1 MGMVYPMKFPGKLS
15 GFAFL
20 FCALVAQTSQADIGD
35 GPRAYLPPPIDTDV
49 FSLYGMNVSGNSMIG
64 SGRVTPH
71 LNLDVDLVV
80 AQYTRTMEIR
90 DRYISFTAVQPAGR
104 LTSSLSL
111 PNVAIAGA
119 EASSEGLGD
128 TQLLL
133 TAGLYNLPPLTKE
146 TYRDYKPSFAVGGL
160 ARVTLPT
167 GEYDQQQ
174 SANLGA
180 NRYSLQLGAPITLGF
195 GESFLDPRLTTID
208 FLPSITLFGNNDD
221 PSTGDT
227 LRQEPLFKLETHVT
241 HNLSSGFWLSL
252 DSVYTFGGE
261 TETDGTAQNDAQR
274 SFGLGGSLGLQ
285 FSKSLGLKA
294 SYGKIVDHNEN
305 GLDGEFIRLT
315 LTYARL

>member
-1 MGMVYPMKFPGKLS
+1 MAIPIMFFGNLPVVALL
-15 GFAFL
+15 L
-20 FCALVAQTSQADIGD
+20 FTLVIQTSQADIGD
-35 GPRAYLPPPIDTDV
+35 GPRAYMPPPIDTNV
-49 FSLYGMNVSGNSMIG
+49 FNFYGLKVSGNSMIG
-64 SGRVTPH
+64 SGRITPH
-71 LNLDVDLVV
+71 LDLDVDLVV
-80 AQYTRTMEIR
+80 AQYTRTMEVR
-90 DRYISFTAVQPAGR
+90 NRYVSLTAVQPAGR

-111 PNVAIAGA
+111 PNASIAGG
-119 EASSEGLGD
+119 ENSSEGLGD

-146 TYRDYKPSFAVGGL
+146 TYRDYKPTFAVGGL

-167 GEYDQQQ
+167 GEYDPQH

-208 FLPSITLFGNNDD
+208 FLPNITIFGDNNDS
-221 PSTGDT
+221 PNART
-227 LRQEPLFKLETHVT
+227 LSQEPLFKLETHVT

-252 DSVYTFGGE
+252 DSIYTFGGE
-261 TETDGTAQNDAQR
+261 TKTDGTAQNDAQR
-274 SFGLGGSLGLQ
+274 SFGLGSSLGLQ

-294 SYGKIVDHNEN
+294 TYGKTVDHNEN

-315 LTYARL
+315 LTYTDL

>member
-1 MGMVYPMKFPGKLS
+1 
-15 GFAFL
+15 
-20 FCALVAQTSQADIGD
+20 
-35 GPRAYLPPPIDTDV
+35 
-49 FSLYGMNVSGNSMIG
+49 MIG
-64 SGRVTPH
+64 SGRVTPQ

-80 AQYTRTMEIR
+80 AQYTRTMEVR
-90 DRYISFTAVQPAGR
+90 DRYISLTAVQPAGR

-111 PNVAIAGA
+111 PSASIAGA
-119 EASSEGLGD
+119 ETSSEGLGD

-146 TYRDYKPSFAVGGL
+146 TYRDYKPTFAVGGL

-167 GEYDQQQ
+167 GEYDRQQ

-208 FLPSITLFGNNDD
+208 FLPSITIFGNNDD
-221 PSTGDT
+221 PSTGNT
-227 LRQEPLFKLETHVT
+227 LSQEPLFKLETHVT

-252 DSVYTFGGE
+252 DSIYTSGGE

-285 FSKSLGLKA
+285 FSKSLGLKVT
-294 SYGKIVDHNEN
+294 YGKTVDHNEN

-315 LTYARL
+315 VTYAKL

>member
-1 MGMVYPMKFPGKLS
+1 MSIPIKFLGKLP
-15 GFAFL
+15 GVAFL
-20 FCALVAQTSQADIGD
+20 FCTLVVQTSQADIGD

-49 FSLYGMNVSGNSMIG
+49 FTLYGLKVSGNSMIG

-80 AQYTRTMEIR
+80 AQYTRTMEVR
-90 DRYISFTAVQPAGR
+90 NRYISLTAVQPAGR

-111 PNVAIAGA
+111 PNASIAGA
-119 EASSEGLGD
+119 ETSSEGLGD

-146 TYRDYKPSFAVGGL
+146 TYRDYKPTFAVGGL

-167 GEYDQQQ
+167 GEYDQQH

-180 NRYSLQLGAPITLGF
+180 NRYSLQLGGPITLGF
-195 GESFLDPRLTTID
+195 GESFLDPRLTTVD
-208 FLPSITLFGNNDD
+208 FLPSVTIFGDNDD
-221 PSTGDT
+221 PSNGGT
-227 LRQEPLFKLETHVT
+227 LSQEPLFKLETHVT

-261 TETDGTAQNDAQR
+261 TEIDGTAQNDAQR
-274 SFGLGGSLGLQ
+274 SFGLGSSLGLQ
-285 FSKSLGLKA
+285 VSKSLGLKVT
-294 SYGKIVDHNEN
+294 YGKTVDHNEN

-315 LTYARL
+315 LTYAKL